1 MPDTK
6 PDPILGHPRSIPALA
21 RLRPPAGWQTLPAR
35 AGDATGGFTV
45 HVDPLRES
53 PLGFALSVASGLDTN
68 PRRLDA
74 SYLYDPVGSALFEQ
88 ITDQPEYYLTR
99 AEGHLLA
106 AGAGEIRRVA
116 GPGPLVELGSGAAA
130 KTRFLLDAWCAA
142 GPAAYVPIDV
152 DQRGLEEAC
161 RALRCRYP
169 SLHIEGVA
177 ARYDRALPL
186 VGGSGPLTV
195 AFLGSSLGNLGWRV
209 YP

>member
-1 MPDTK
+1 M
-6 PDPILGHPRSIPALA
+6 
-21 RLRPPAGWQTLPAR
+21 
-35 AGDATGGFTV
+35 
-45 HVDPLRES
+45 
-53 PLGFALSVASGLDTN
+53 ASGLDSS

-74 SYLYDPVGSALFEQ
+74 SYLYDPIGSTLFGR

-99 AEGHLLA
+99 AEGRLLA
-106 AGAGEIRRVA
+106 AGAADIRAAA
-116 GPGPLVELGSGAAA
+116 GPGTLVELGSGAAA

-186 VGGSGPLTV
+186 VGGSG
-195 AFLGSSLGNLGWRV
+195 AAHGSVPRLQPGQPGLARV
-209 YP
+209 PRLPAVWSPGP